1 MIERADNNVINRIV
15 PHQEPEKPK
24 VQIQP
29 AVADNKT
36 TAIGDLRLSG
46 SNLKAVL
53 NAKFDAPTQ
62 APTPAAPKVTSP
74 EDAFEQI
81 KKIPVPNPNDAAAV
95 SQYNQQRAAIADAG
109 IKNSVPPS
117 RDDFKVLNGRTAEY
131 EYGEAKSYF
140 DSQISKLK
148 TISADAKANPTKLP
162 REAEL
167 PDNTV
172 DIDTDPAKARE
183 IQMQAGKIIA
193 DAGGRENLDAKKVGE
208 QIAAVAQTDP
218 GRAYALARVILGNQV
233 DTNGKGIVRDHD
245 KDQIVE
251 SMVNKFSDDD
261 LARIA
266 RTSNGKALL
275 QRSQQ
280 HLLYGDVSD
289 SEQKVADR
297 IQRSLLD
304 NGVTFSDAYNG
315 VLNDAPN
322 LIARYDPKAEP
333 EEVARAIKSA
343 YWPGDEFSNVDA
355 FAKQLQ
361 NHQGDAQWIQRFYS
375 ALGREKAGKLISETV
390 NTSSYRPLEGDNAV
404 KLMQERAGAIRSSLE
419 TLHSSGRMSQQDLET
434 LLKNTNDN
442 PQVALEIIGKSTDSS
457 LRSDFIKAVASS
469 GSDNTKAAAIAMI
482 SQLPENERGNALT
495 TLDQSQLNNL
505 FTGAMR
511 AKGEIEDF
519 SDEVYGRYFNE
530 GKKVT
535 VGDVTS
541 LIQSAAGDKYS
552 SDLKQKLFLAA
563 STALNDDKVNKNFA
577 DNNVLRESLSQIFID
592 ETKKPGADNLLVRL
606 ASQDNGRLN
615 NDNKTAL
622 SGFFAFTVYA
632 PNQTANSPELAS
644 TVRKLFL
651 DAGSAL
657 SDKSLVA
664 DSPADLQK
672 AQADFKAK
680 YGLDPKL
687 YATMVGGLF
696 KSAQDGLKTVQRRYS
711 DDEEAR
717 KAAISFFVD
726 TAASLVPGV
735 SGIAAKG
742 IKNGI
747 LNTLVDKTTGAVDDK
762 VRGQLKDSAVNYLV
776 KLSEKANKGSLSDD
790 DLKNIIDDF
799 VGVIP
804 NQRDRSDGKVSVDIL
819 DGFNAGYNG
828 Y

>member
-1 MIERADNNVINRIV
+1 MIERTGTNAVNRIV
-15 PHQEPEKPK
+15 QHQEPEKPK

-29 AVADNKT
+29 AAIENKT

-46 SNLKAVL
+46 ASLKASL
-53 NAKFDAPTQ
+53 NAKFDAPAQ
-62 APTPAAPKVTSP
+62 TPATLKVSSP
-74 EDAFEQI
+74 NDAFEQI

-109 IKNSVPPS
+109 ISNSVPPN
-117 RDDFKVLNGRTAEY
+117 RDDYKTLNGRTAEY
-131 EYGEAKSYF
+131 EYREAKSDF

-148 TISADAKANPTKLP
+148 SISADAKANPTRLP

-172 DIDTDPAKARE
+172 DIDTDPQKAHE
-183 IQMQAGKIIA
+183 IQTQAAKIIA

-208 QIAAVAQTDP
+208 QIAVVAQTDP
-218 GRAYALARVILGNQV
+218 GKAYALARVILGNQV

-266 RTSNGKALL
+266 RTSNGQALL

-289 SEQKVADR
+289 SEQKTADR

-315 VLNDAPN
+315 VRDNDTIDLRP
-322 LIARYDPKAEP
+322 RYDPKAEP
-333 EEVARAIKSA
+333 EEVARAIKAANWS
-343 YWPGDEFSNVDA
+343 GDESGNVDA

-361 NHQGDAQWIQRFYS
+361 NHQGDGQWIQRFYS
-375 ALGREKAGKLISETV
+375 ALGREKAGKLINEAV
-390 NTSSYRPLEGDNAV
+390 NSSSYQPPNGDSSV
-404 KLMQERAGAIRSSLE
+404 KIMQERAGAIRSSLE
-419 TLHSSGRMSQQDLET
+419 TLHSSGRLSQQDLET
-434 LLKNTNDN
+434 LVKNTNDN
-442 PQVALEIIGKSTDSS
+442 PQFALEIIGKSTDSS
-457 LRSDFIKAVASS
+457 LRNDFIKAVASS
-469 GSDNTKAAAIAMI
+469 GSDNTKAATVAMI

-495 TLDQSQLNNL
+495 ALDQSQLNNL

-519 SDEVYGRYFNE
+519 SDEVRGLYFND
-530 GKKVT
+530 GKKVA

-541 LIQSAAGDKYS
+541 LIQSAAGNKYS

-577 DNNVLRESLSQIFID
+577 DNNALRESLSQIFID
-592 ETKKPGADNLLVRL
+592 ETKKTGADNLLVRL
-606 ASQDNGRLN
+606 ASPENGRLN
-615 NDNKTAL
+615 EDNKTAL
-622 SGFFAFTVYA
+622 SGFLAYTVYA

-644 TVRKLFL
+644 TVRKVFL

-672 AQADFKAK
+672 AQTDFKTK

-696 KSAQDGLKTVQRRYS
+696 KSAEAGLKTVQRRYS

-747 LNTLVDKTTGAVDDK
+747 LNTLIDKTTGAVDDK
-762 VRGQLKDSAVNYLV
+762 VRGQLKDNAVNYLV
-776 KLSEKANKGSLSDD
+776 KLSGQVNKGSLSDD
-790 DLKNIIDDF
+790 DLKNIIDGF

-804 NQRDRSDGKVSVDIL
+804 NQRDRSDGKISIDIL